1 MDGSLY
7 PHKFGYGIQGKKV
20 VKNISKIIITSL
32 IMGVFIWYFK
42 SLNLFILIILAIL
55 FYLIM
60 MYIIKGITH
69 EDMMIFKRIIKPRE
83 VTEK

>member
-1 MDGSLY
+1 
-7 PHKFGYGIQGKKV
+7 
-20 VKNISKIIITSL
+20 
-32 IMGVFIWYFK
+32 MGVFIWYFK
-42 SLNLFILIILAIL
+42 SLNLFILIILTIL